1 MSTSG
6 PIVRPRALPVVPLY
20 FTCCECGQM
29 QFDVQC
35 ISCAT
40 GNDPHPRCDGCTTY
54 EFWDCC
60 KSKEHEGQFKE
71 HLCRQC
77 NHRRCTRCHDC
88 AFDHMPKWVRRQ
100 QERREGKKREQET
113 RDRERRERQSRG
125 WETRELTR
133 KERERRA
140 QEIRERETRGSAQPE
155 SVLSRALTEHP
166 SSRARTIENFNGEY
180 HTELSYR

>member
-1 MSTSG
+1 
-6 PIVRPRALPVVPLY
+6 
-20 FTCCECGQM
+20 
-29 QFDVQC
+29 
-35 ISCAT
+35 
-40 GNDPHPRCDGCTTY
+40 
-54 EFWDCC
+54 
-60 KSKEHEGQFKE
+60 
-71 HLCRQC
+71 
-77 NHRRCTRCHDC
+77 
-88 AFDHMPKWVRRQ
+88 MPEWVRRQ
-100 QERREGKKREQET
+100 QERREGEKREQET
-113 RDRERRERQSRG
+113 RDGERRERQSRG